1 MALDSLTDLDTAML
15 DLEQEWWLTA
25 GKKKDAIH
33 DLVGMTRLATI
44 NGSHACA
51 HRGSGRVRPGKIH
64 RLGRLSSAKPRERS
78 RLIP

>member
-33 DLVGMTRLATI
+33 DLVGMTPTRYYQRLTRLCTPRQRSYGP
-44 NGSHACA
+44 GSFT
-51 HRGSGRVRPGKIH
+51 G
-64 RLGRLSSAKPRERS
+64 
-78 RLIP
+78 